1 MAAKAV
7 AVDLWDFDPV
17 ARTVILV
24 AFGVLLLASGFLY
37 ARFGERLRGLLRDD
51 E

>member
-1 MAAKAV
+1 M
-7 AVDLWDFDPV
+7 DLWDFDPV

-37 ARFGERLRGLLRDD
+37 ARFGERLRGLLREEEGDD